1 MQSNRFQ
8 VNNFLVISFLFII
21 FAGAIY
27 VWLKGDLKYSTIEN
41 RELAQMP
48 KMSLKKLT
56 SGEYSKEFELYF
68 NDQFP
73 GRLKLIEANATIN
86 KDLLGQNVVKDV
98 YVADNGL
105 LLSTVPKQTKESAK
119 VIANRINKF
128 ALQASKLGVT
138 TYFSLAPNKSVTFE
152 DQFPSYFPSYGNEA
166 SDYLFSY
173 IDPIAHPL
181 DLRITMNKH
190 KNEPNLYPFTDHHW
204 KAKAAFYSYQ
214 TIINT
219 IYMNSNEVGKALNA
233 DDFIWKEEGLP
244 FYGSDARK
252 TTRANVTK
260 TDTITVVNSKGKQD
274 LNVCY
279 NAICNRG
286 LYAEEPLKNASLY
299 TNRYVTYMGGD
310 HPETAIYND
319 KVKNRK
325 LLIIKDSY
333 ANASIQFFV
342 NHYKETRVLDLRYYN
357 KMPII
362 DYIKKYKID
371 DVVII
376 NNVNSIYVT
385 PTLTNFEHPGQGE
398 NQ

>member
-8 VNNFLVISFLFII
+8 VNYFLVICFLFII

-27 VWLKGDLKYSTIEN
+27 VWVKGDLKYSTIEN
-41 RELAQMP
+41 RTLAQMP
-48 KMSLKKLT
+48 KMSIDKLA
-56 SGEYSKEFELYF
+56 SGEFSKEFELYF

-105 LLSTVPKQTKESAK
+105 LLSTVPKETKANAK
-119 VIANRINKF
+119 VIANRINQF
-128 ALQASKLGVT
+128 ALQASKLGVN
-138 TYFSLAPNKSVTFE
+138 TYFSLVPNKSVTFE

-166 SDYLFSY
+166 SDYILSD

-190 KNEPNLYPFTDHHW
+190 KNEPNLYHYTDHHW

-219 IYMNSNEVGKALNA
+219 IYQNSNEVGKALSA

-252 TTRANVTK
+252 TTKANVTK
-260 TDTITVVNSKGKQD
+260 TDTITVVESKKKQD

-279 NAICNRG
+279 NSTCNRG
-286 LYAEEPLKNASLY
+286 LYAEEPLENVSLY
-299 TNRYVTYMGGD
+299 TNRYVSYMGGD
-310 HPETAIYND
+310 HPETVIYND

-342 NHYKETRVLDLRYYN
+342 NHYKETRVLDLRFYN
-357 KMPII
+357 NMPVI
-362 DYIKKYKID
+362 DYIKKYKVD

-376 NNVNSIYVT
+376 HNVNSIYVT
-385 PTLTNFEHPGQGE
+385 PTLTNYEHPGQGE